1 MKKWLLALI
10 VLPLSSVMA
19 MDPTSDQREVVEMP
33 SQAKIIFLKNM
44 RGHMESLDLIIAALA
59 ENDLTEAAIVAEMTM
74 GSGQGKKKQCEDDS
88 AKKEHQHKPDQ
99 SHSNHQKK
107 SFGKFMPKE
116 MKMMGM
122 QLHIAANEFADVA
135 REGNMGD
142 AYKSLRNISA
152 ACVACHQSY
161 QVK

>member
-1 MKKWLLALI
+1 MKKLLLALL
-10 VLPLSSVMA
+10 VLPLSSVIA
-19 MDPTSDQREVVEMP
+19 MEYEPDQREVVEMP
-33 SQAKIIFLKNM
+33 SQAKIMFLKNM

-59 ENDLTEAAIVAEMTM
+59 ENDLTEAAILAETTM
-74 GSGQGKKKQCEDDS
+74 GSGHGKKRQCDESSAGKQQNKQS
-88 AKKEHQHKPDQ
+88 SHKG
-99 SHSNHQKK
+99 KGK
-107 SFGKFMPKE
+107 GFGKFMPTG

-122 QLHIAANEFADVA
+122 QLHIAANDFADVA

-152 ACVACHQSY
+152 TCVACHQSY